1 MPGMHMDEGWNIV
14 AARGLWAPDNPLS
27 GMTAYSG
34 PFPRWL
40 LAAFGSLGGLW
51 VLRGASVVCNAAALM
66 LIGRMLR
73 RLFPSGVSWGWALPL
88 IATTPVWLVTVRH
101 SLEVLAFTPLL
112 SILGLYLLMRR
123 ERWAAFAAG
132 VSWGLSIYN
141 HLIGA
146 CFPASVAIA
155 WLLSYRRRPPVAWGH
170 LLAGFAVGLGPR
182 LLAFALYHE
191 HELEGSAAQYALD
204 AAVADLKWLPG
215 ALWDTLTGQDVFLR
229 YVGAVYVEVWPYWL
243 LALVLL
249 IPFVRAPLAVPRHV
263 GFTLLCSLC
272 FAVLAT
278 LEAPYLAVRFL
289 LLPVIGLAACAAQLG
304 AAAIERDPRWS
315 YLVRSTAGVLVASQ
329 LFYLFGNFYLPW
341 QRGDLQ
347 FAGFFLGERS
357 PYTTSEGFLPKQA
370 LVRYLRALDPPPEQI
385 IAPASL
391 ERPLRALIDDP
402 QITIHN
408 PVETT
413 DTSLQTV
420 YADYRR
426 GDLPDVHCIRTGGGR
441 MCFHHM
447 EAVGK
452 YFMVGR

>member
-1 MPGMHMDEGWNIV
+1 MHMDEGWNIV

-40 LAAFGSLGGLW
+40 LAAFGSHAGLW
-51 VLRGASVVCNAAALM
+51 VLRGASVVCNAAALL

-73 RLFPSGVSWGWALPL
+73 RLFPTGASWGWALPL

-112 SILGLYLLMRR
+112 CILGLYLLMLQK
-123 ERWAAFAAG
+123 RWAAFGAG

-146 CFPASVAIA
+146 CFPPSVAIA
-155 WLLSYRRRPPVAWGH
+155 WLLVYRRRPPVAWAH
-170 LLAGFAVGLGPR
+170 LLAGFIVGLGPR
-182 LLAFALYHE
+182 LLAVALYHD
-191 HELEGSAAQYALD
+191 HQLEGSAAKYALD

-215 ALWDTLTGQDVFLR
+215 ALWDTLIGQTVFLR

-243 LALVLL
+243 LALALL
-249 IPFVRAPLAVPRHV
+249 IPFVRAPLSVPRHV

-289 LLPVIGLAACAAQLG
+289 LLPVIGLAACAVQLG
-304 AAAIERDPRWS
+304 AAAIERDHRWS
-315 YLVRSTAGVLVASQ
+315 YLVRTTAGLLVATQ

-341 QRGDLQ
+341 QRGELQ
-347 FAGFFLGERS
+347 FVNFFLGDRS
-357 PYTTSEGFLPKQA
+357 PWTSSEGFLPKQA
-370 LVRYLRALDPPPEQI
+370 LVRYLRALEPPPEQI
-385 IAPASL
+385 LAPASL
-391 ERPLRALIDDP
+391 ARPLRAMLDDP
-402 QITIHN
+402 RITILD
-408 PVETT
+408 PVEAT
-413 DTSLQTV
+413 DTSVPTV
-420 YADYRR
+420 YAGYLR
-426 GDLPDVHCIRTGGGR
+426 GELPTVYCVGTGGGR
-441 MCFHHM
+441 MCFHQI
-447 EAVGK
+447 EAAGK